1 MNKKEKGFTVWF
13 TGLPCAGKS
22 TLAMLLAA
30 ELESRGYGVEVLDGD
45 TVRRHLSEELG
56 FSKKDRDENIRR
68 IGYVCGLLTTHGVV
82 AIVAAISPYRAT
94 RKEVRERLGNFVE
107 VYVKASVQTCIDRDV
122 RGLYKKALDGQIQDF
137 TGVDSPYEP
146 PLKAELTVDTETETP
161 QTSLARIL
169 RTLEDLGR
177 VRADASSGS
186 NAGAA
191 QPVNIGWRP

>member
-13 TGLPCAGKS
+13 TGLPCAGKT

-82 AIVAAISPYRAT
+82 AIVAAISPYRVT

-107 VYVKASVQTCIDRDV
+107 VYVKASVQTCIDRDA

-191 QPVNIGWRP
+191 QPVNI